1 VNISSGESR
10 AQAVGGST
18 NARID
23 DQRIFRLA
31 GAMLLLAALGYLV
44 WRIVEPVWH
53 PLAWA
58 LLLGILLAPAN
69 RWVTARVGG
78 SRQVGSA
85 ITLLVTGLF
94 LILPL
99 AIIAGE
105 MAAQATHLHGRLVV
119 HPSPGGAAPLRLLPT
134 PEWLDGSLAG
144 IAASVNVSLD
154 QIHHWLTAGLKQ
166 LSERLAGSAGAFLSG
181 VFGTAVNFVLMLFVL
196 FFALRDG
203 PDVANAVVRMLP
215 IERRRRK
222 RLRQHLLDVTRG
234 VFRGIGVA
242 ALVHGALIGIGAWL
256 AGLPSPLV
264 IGLIAALL
272 ALVPVVGS
280 ALVWV
285 PATLYLLSRGDTGQA
300 IFLAAWSVVLVG
312 VVDHVLRPW
321 LISGSARV
329 PTLPVFLGVVG
340 GLHAFGFIGLFL
352 GPIVLGMLVALF
364 RYESEIRS
372 AEWAS

>member
-119 HPSPGGAAPLRLLPT
+119 HPSPGGAAPLLQLPS